1 MASLFSGVFDSTSLA
16 PQPDGADIDD
26 AEVVDGGSFDC
37 SPDKGIGS
45 WPLFVVSPFAFCE
58 PEVPVDDKEG
68 PETPISPR
76 VTRSAPPKALAA
88 AEAESRCA
96 ICPSTPE
103 PREEAEPS
111 VAASPHS
118 DAGDLPTSA
127 AVTEKP
133 PENTE
138 KEDMAAE
145 PKEPLEDRAQVGTEQ
160 PNTNEDLP
168 LTEHGNPEN
177 EIPIPTPPPQ
187 TPKMIERPGS
197 NADQHSFEWETPTSI
212 ETGRKISDS
221 ASPPNLYT
229 GDDVHQATAWML
241 EVLGQDDALES
252 RLQEMREVEGMEG
265 SLLEKERSLCRIL
278 KDGVLLCCLVNKI
291 FPGAVKDMH
300 MVEPSRP
307 DQTSLGDFSPSHV
320 RARAKSVE
328 NVSSFLQGCVQMGL
342 PNHSLFNSTDLIE
355 GNEPHRVVVGIHNI
369 GRLCHIVDGY
379 QGPCL
384 GKRMRRSIIR
394 GNSPT
399 VGSPLSHQSP
409 KTEV

>member
-1 MASLFSGVFDSTSLA
+1 MASLFSGVFDSTPLTL
-16 PQPDGADIDD
+16 QPDGADIDSAD
-26 AEVVDGGSFDC
+26 L
-37 SPDKGIGS
+37 GIGA

-68 PETPISPR
+68 LETPISPR
-76 VTRSAPPKALAA
+76 ADPSCPQQVLAA

-96 ICPSTPE
+96 ICPPTPE
-103 PREEAEPS
+103 RREEAEPS

-127 AVTEKP
+127 AITEKP

-145 PKEPLEDRAQVGTEQ
+145 AKEPVEEREEVGTEQ
-160 PNTNEDLP
+160 SNKNEDLP
-168 LTEHGNPEN
+168 LTKQGNPEN
-177 EIPIPTPPPQ
+177 EMPMSTPPPQ
-187 TPKMIERPGS
+187 TPKTVQRASS
-197 NADQHSFEWETPTSI
+197 NADQHSFEWETPTAI

-221 ASPPNLYT
+221 ASPPNMYT

-241 EVLGQDDALES
+241 EVLGQDAVLES
-252 RLQEMREVEGMEG
+252 RLQEMRQVEAMEG
-265 SLLEKERSLCRIL
+265 TLLEKEKSLCRIL

-291 FPGAVKDMH
+291 FPGAVSNMH

-307 DQTSLGDFSPSHV
+307 DHTNGGDFSPSHV

-394 GNSPT
+394 GNSPI